1 MQTSAYNSNSSSTN
15 GQQLLNSKEAG
26 TGVWIAFSCALLSLY
41 VVTYDEPLQ
50 VNLTKASKQ
59 NLQKYTR

>member
-1 MQTSAYNSNSSSTN
+1 MTA
-15 GQQLLNSKEAG
+15 
-26 TGVWIAFSCALLSLY
+26 GVWIAFSCALLSLY

-59 NLQKYTR
+59 N